1 MKKRRKFLWWALIFI
16 FMAPLYQG
24 CKKYDEG
31 PAFSLRSKKTRL
43 IGEWEV
49 TSYLENEKDVLNNGE
64 KVIIGYDNCQYTETY
79 KGNLSYVFE
88 FEKGEDVIITENYN
102 YSSYS
107 KEYNTSDPDYYCS
120 YYNCCDTSY
129 SYSES
134 GIELYFG
141 EWEFRKNKKELR
153 LEINYDG
160 SLSKEDYEI
169 IRLTNDELKLKG
181 FIGGGFNNPIK
192 KVEIELKKK

>member
-1 MKKRRKFLWWALIFI
+1 MKTKKKFLWWALIII

-31 PAFSLRSKKTRL
+31 PSLSLRSKKTRL
-43 IGEWEV
+43 TGEWEV
-49 TSYLENEKDVLNNGE
+49 TSYLKNEKDVLSNGE
-64 KVIIGYDNCQYTETY
+64 KVIIGYDYCQYTETY
-79 KGNLSYVFE
+79 KGNLSYIFE
-88 FEKGEDVIITENYN
+88 FEKGEDVIVTEYYN
-102 YSSYS
+102 YISYS
-107 KEYNTSDPDYYCS
+107 KEYPYDDEYYCIN
-120 YYNCCDTSY
+120 YGCCDTSY

-169 IRLTNDELKLKG
+169 IRLTNNELKLKG
-181 FIGGGFNNPIK
+181 FIGGGYNDPVE